1 MQIKTTIIENGKVEE
16 ISVSSDLIDA
26 LYEIIKQT
34 YLEAEEI
41 CIKNPTNA
49 DSIKLGDFLTF
60 ILAYPKDV
68 KTPIVKVTNEKI
80 NSNNTYCDRFQ
91 GKTIICFSGGVDSTG
106 ALLKSIDEGNTPV
119 AMWCDYGQ
127 PYRKMEREA
136 VEKISNKLNIP
147 LLEVTLD
154 ISDLIAIGGERFGH
168 VFPARNLLI
177 TAIGLCFKPD
187 KMQLAGLCDELIV
200 PDKSLRM
207 YDEFG
212 KLFGTKL
219 YSSFVTMSKA
229 DVLCLWQKNWDK
241 YLSADETISC
251 YGEDGDC
258 QNCSSCAKR
267 EIAFVA
273 SGYHKYV
280 PEVFSNQHELIE
292 NHWFSRIDSFGFERR
307 TDILVA
313 LESVYCDI
321 TPKLQELV
329 LKYSEKYALEVAKR
343 KEQLKEEGGTLEE

>member
-1 MQIKTTIIENGKVEE
+1 MKIKTLIMEHGKLEQV
-16 ISVSSDLIDA
+16 SVSSDLIDA
-26 LYEIIKQT
+26 LYHIIKKT

-41 CIKNPTNA
+41 IIKNPTNA
-49 DSIKLGDFLTF
+49 ESTKLGDFLTF

-68 KTPIVKVTNEKI
+68 KTPIVKVTEERTGE
-80 NSNNTYCDRFQ
+80 NNIYCDRFK

-106 ALLKSIDEGNTPV
+106 ALLKSINEGNKPV

-127 PYRKMEREA
+127 PYRKMEKEA
-136 VEKISNKLNIP
+136 VEKISNKLDIP

-154 ISDLIAIGGERFGH
+154 ISNLIAIGGERFGH

-177 TAIGLCFKPD
+177 TAIGLCFRPD

-212 KLFGTKL
+212 KLFGTEL
-219 YSSFVTMSKA
+219 YSPFVTKSKA
-229 DVLCLWQKNWDK
+229 DVLCMWQKSWNK

-251 YGEDGDC
+251 YGENGNC

-273 SGYHKYV
+273 SGYHKDF
-280 PEVFSNQHELIE
+280 PPVFLNQHELIE

-313 LESVYCDI
+313 LEYVYHDI

-329 LKYSEKYALEVAKR
+329 SKNLEKYKDEVKQR
-343 KEQLKEEGGTLEE
+343 KNELLQEGGTLET